1 MFKRYMFLSF
11 SQLFFPFFL
20 VLLFIASVVLII
32 SIAGKTYVVKM
43 SFLDLFALFAYS
55 LPGSVFFII
64 SITFFASLTL
74 GIARLSYEYEMMVF
88 FALGIKPVDILKTF
102 LPITILAILILLV
115 FSLVLVPLSN
125 SASKNFVAKK
135 RADIDV
141 NLKAGELGQKL
152 GDWLVYVDE
161 VKERK
166 YKNLILYS
174 QDKNSESFVV
184 AQDGRT
190 RNQNGLFELLLERGD
205 VYFAQDNEIRKII
218 YDHMNVRQILGEP
231 QLSGYDLLSYWQE
244 AFEYTITSLP
254 RKEIPSGVRSKER
267 KISQAILVSV
277 FPLVS
282 LFLALSFGIANP
294 RFKSNM
300 SYFYVIGATALY
312 FVMVYIAAE
321 HFPFLGVVCIPTIW
335 FLLSYLLYVRAIK
348 RYY

>member
-74 GIARLSYEYEMMVF
+74 GIARLSYDYEIMVF
-88 FALGIKPVDILKTF
+88 FALGIKPMDILKTF
-102 LPITILAILILLV
+102 LPITLIATLILLV

-125 SASKNFVAKK
+125 SASKNFIAKK

-141 NLKAGELGQKL
+141 NLRAGELGQKL

-161 VKERK
+161 VKDRK

-174 QDKNSESFVV
+174 QDTDSESFVV
-184 AQDGRT
+184 AQDGKT
-190 RNQNGLFELLLERGD
+190 RNRDGLFELLLERGD

-218 YDHMNVRQILGEP
+218 YNNMNVRQILGEP
-231 QLSGYDLLSYWQE
+231 QLSGYDLLGYWEE
-244 AFEYTITSLP
+244 AFAYMITSLP
-254 RKEIPSGVRSKER
+254 RKDIPLSVRSKER
-267 KISQAILVSV
+267 KISQAVLVSI

-282 LFLALSFGIANP
+282 LFLVLSFGIANP
-294 RFKSNM
+294 RFQSNK

-312 FVMVYIAAE
+312 FVIVHIASE
-321 HFPFLGVVCIPTIW
+321 NFPFLGIVCIPLVW
-335 FLLSYLLYVRAIK
+335 LVFSYFLYARAIK

>member
-43 SFLDLFALFAYS
+43 NFFDLFSLFMYS

-88 FALGIKPVDILKTF
+88 FALGIKPMDILRTF
-102 LPITILAILILLV
+102 LPITILATLILLV

-125 SASKNFVAKK
+125 SASKNFIAKK

-141 NLKAGELGQKL
+141 NLRAGELGQKL
-152 GDWLVYVDE
+152 GEWLVYVDE
-161 VKERK
+161 VKDRK

-174 QDKNSESFVV
+174 QDKDSENFVV
-184 AQDGRT
+184 AQDGKT
-190 RNQNGLFELLLERGD
+190 RNQSGIFELLLEHGD
-205 VYFAQDNEIRKII
+205 VYFAQDDEIRKII
-218 YDHMNVRQILGEP
+218 YDQMSVRQILGEP

-244 AFEYTITSLP
+244 AFTYMITSAP
-254 RKEIPSGVRSKER
+254 RKEIPLSVRSKER

-294 RFKSNM
+294 RFTSNM

-312 FVMVYIAAE
+312 FVMVHIASE
-321 HFPFLGVVCIPTIW
+321 HFPFLGIVCIPIVW
-335 FLLSYLLYVRAIK
+335 VLSSYLLYARTIK
-348 RYY
+348 CYY

>member
-43 SFLDLFALFAYS
+43 NFFDLFSLFMYS

-88 FALGIKPVDILKTF
+88 FALGIKPVDILRTF
-102 LPITILAILILLV
+102 LPITILATLILLV

-125 SASKNFVAKK
+125 SASKNFIAKK

-141 NLKAGELGQKL
+141 NLRAGELGQKL
-152 GDWLVYVDE
+152 GEWLVYVDE
-161 VKERK
+161 VKDRK

-174 QDKNSESFVV
+174 QDKDSENFVV
-184 AQDGRT
+184 AQDGKT
-190 RNQNGLFELLLERGD
+190 RNQSGIFELLLEHGD
-205 VYFAQDNEIRKII
+205 VYFAQDDEIRKII
-218 YDHMNVRQILGEP
+218 YDQMSVRQILGEP

-244 AFEYTITSLP
+244 AFTYMITSAP
-254 RKEIPSGVRSKER
+254 RKEIPLSVRSKER

-294 RFKSNM
+294 RFTSNM

-312 FVMVYIAAE
+312 FVMVHIASE
-321 HFPFLGVVCIPTIW
+321 HFPFLGIVCIPIVW
-335 FLLSYLLYVRAIK
+335 VLSSYLLYARTIK
-348 RYY
+348 CYY

>member
-43 SFLDLFALFAYS
+43 SFFDLFALFAYS
-55 LPGSVFFII
+55 LPGSMFFII

-102 LPITILAILILLV
+102 LPITILATCILLV

-125 SASKNFVAKK
+125 SASKNFIAQK

-141 NLKAGELGQKL
+141 NLRAGELGQKL
-152 GDWLVYVDE
+152 GEWLVYVDE
-161 VKERK
+161 VKDRK

-174 QDKNSESFVV
+174 QDTDSESFVV

-205 VYFAQDNEIRKII
+205 VYFAQDDEIRKIV

-244 AFEYTITSLP
+244 AFTYIITSLP
-254 RKEIPSGVRSKER
+254 RKEIPLSVRSKER

-277 FPLVS
+277 FPIVS
-282 LFLALSFGIANP
+282 LFLVLSFGIANP

-312 FVMVYIAAE
+312 FVMVYVAAE
-321 HFPFLGVVCIPTIW
+321 NFPFLGILFIPTIW
-335 FLLSYLLYVRAIK
+335 LLCSYLLYAKSIK

>member
-43 SFLDLFALFAYS
+43 NFFDLFALFMYS

-88 FALGIKPVDILKTF
+88 FALGIKPMDILRTF
-102 LPITILAILILLV
+102 LPITILATLILLV

-125 SASKNFVAKK
+125 SASKNFIAQK

-141 NLKAGELGQKL
+141 NLRAGELGQKL
-152 GDWLVYVDE
+152 GEWLVYVDE
-161 VKERK
+161 VKDRK

-174 QDKNSESFVV
+174 QDKDSENFVV
-184 AQDGRT
+184 AQDGKT
-190 RNQNGLFELLLERGD
+190 RNQSGIFELLLEHGD
-205 VYFAQDNEIRKII
+205 VYFAQDDEIRKII
-218 YDHMNVRQILGEP
+218 YDQMSVRQILGEP

-244 AFEYTITSLP
+244 AFTYMITSAP
-254 RKEIPSGVRSKER
+254 RKEIPLSVRSKER

-294 RFKSNM
+294 RFTSNM

-312 FVMVYIAAE
+312 FVMVHIASE
-321 HFPFLGVVCIPTIW
+321 HFPFLGIVCIPIVW
-335 FLLSYLLYVRAIK
+335 VLSSYLLYARTIK
-348 RYY
+348 CYY